1 MKRTSAIFVPVA
13 VVSILAAA
21 GCARNEA
28 APAATA
34 MPAPEVSVAEVIRK
48 QVTDYEEFTGRFVA
62 VERVEVRPRV
72 SGYIASVS
80 LEPGRE
86 VKKGD
91 VLFTIDQRPYQAE
104 LKRAQAELARARTQ
118 LALSRS
124 ERERAVKL
132 LEQRAISRE
141 EFDARVAS
149 NEQAEA
155 NVQAASAAVDTAALN
170 LSFTQVRSPI
180 SGVVSREEV
189 TEGNLVTAGETL
201 LTTVVSVDK
210 IYVEF
215 DGDEQVYLKYA
226 ARVRNAD
233 QPGAADSDP
242 LPIWVGLANEKG
254 TPHEG
259 RMVFVD
265 NALDPQ
271 TGTIRVRAL
280 LDNKDRLFTPGLFAR
295 VKFPSSEA
303 YEALLVNDSA
313 IGTDQSLRYVLALGP
328 DNKVQYRP
336 VKLGPLVGD
345 GLRVVREGLAEG
357 DVVVVNGLQRV
368 RPGIEVAPQRVAMG
382 EKKPGEGVLAFRAE
396 PTQ

>member
-1 MKRTSAIFVPVA
+1 MNRTSAIFVPF
-13 VVSILAAA
+13 VVTAILAAA

-28 APAATA
+28 AQTVAAPAA
-34 MPAPEVSVAEVIRK
+34 PQVSVAQVLSREV
-48 QVTDYEEFTGRFVA
+48 TEFDEFTGTFVA

-72 SGYIASVS
+72 SGYISSVS
-80 LEPGRE
+80 LEPGSE
-86 VKKGD
+86 VKEGQ

-104 LKRAQAELARARTQ
+104 LKRAEAELARARTQ

-124 ERERAVKL
+124 ERERAIKL

-141 EFDARVAS
+141 EFDARVAGH
-149 NEQAEA
+149 EQAEA
-155 NVQAASAAVDTAALN
+155 NVQAAQAAVDTAALN

-189 TEGNLVTAGETL
+189 TAGNLVTAGETL

-215 DGDEQVYLKYA
+215 EGDEQVYLRYA
-226 ARVRNAD
+226 ARVRKASEGTRT
-233 QPGAADSDP
+233 PEEP
-242 LPIWVGLANEKG
+242 TPVWVGLANETG

-259 RMVFVD
+259 RIVFVD

-280 LDNKDRLFTPGLFAR
+280 LDNKDRIFTPGLFAR
-295 VKFPSSEA
+295 VKFPGSEA

-313 IGTDQSLRYVLALGP
+313 IGTDQSVRYVLAL
-328 DNKVQYRP
+328 DENNKVQYRP
-336 VKLGPLVGD
+336 VKLGPLVD
-345 GLRVVREGLAEG
+345 GLRVVREGLSAN
-357 DVVVVNGLQRV
+357 DVIVVNGLQRV
-368 RPGIEVAPQRVAMG
+368 RPGVEVTPQRVAMG
-382 EKKPGEGVLAFRAE
+382 QTGPGEAILAFRAE
-396 PTQ
+396 EVR